1 MSVNAYFKKPI
12 PITADGTIKY
22 ENPSKTEP
30 EAGTTQTTPAKPSE
44 TTPVKPETYPSA
56 WVDPY
61 KDNWM
66 GYLQQYENRGPFEFS
81 ANDDALYQQLRDQY
95 IQQGQLAM
103 DDAMGKAAAMT
114 GGYGNS
120 YAQSVGQQAFNQY
133 LTQLNSAMPEIYD
146 MAYDRYEK
154 EGQDIL
160 NKYSLYKGLSEQ
172 DYENWY
178 RNISS
183 ESDKKTTMSLEDQMK
198 YENKVKKA
206 VEEKGVDGLYDV
218 GEMLD
223 REGYSNAFITDYIAS
238 MIETYFPTD

>member
-12 PITADGTIKY
+12 PIAADGTIQYEKPSEKY
-22 ENPSKTEP
+22 P
-30 EAGTTQTTPAKPSE
+30 EAGTTQTTP
-44 TTPVKPETYPSA
+44 VKPENYPSA

-66 GYLQQYENRGPFEFS
+66 GYLNQYENRGPFEFS

-95 IQQGQLAM
+95 IQQGHLAM
-103 DDAMGKAAAMT
+103 EDTMGKAAAMT

-133 LTQLNSAMPEIYD
+133 LTQLNSVMPELYD

-178 RNISS
+178 KEVGSVPEYEPIPYEEQKKWLSDMRKA
-183 ESDKKTTMSLEDQMK
+183 ESIEAIKDIGDRMQAAGIDPEFIAN
-198 YENKVKKA
+198 EVAKA
-206 VEEKGVDGLYDV
+206 IA
-218 GEMLD
+218 
-223 REGYSNAFITDYIAS
+223 AFGQLNT
-238 MIETYFPTD
+238 